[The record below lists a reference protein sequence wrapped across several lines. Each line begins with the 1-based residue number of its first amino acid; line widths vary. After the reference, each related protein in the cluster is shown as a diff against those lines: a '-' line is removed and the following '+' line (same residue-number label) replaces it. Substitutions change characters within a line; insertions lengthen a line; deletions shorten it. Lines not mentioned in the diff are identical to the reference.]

1 MRLKSNKMPLAVKIC
16 GLSTKETVVAAVERG
31 AAFVGFVFFAK
42 SPRNVSPQHVN
53 VLAQAVPS
61 HVSKVGLLVD
71 ASDDEIESILKGAPL
86 DMVQLHG
93 SETPER
99 VSAIKAKFSLPVMK
113 VIAVSDAADIK
124 MARAYEPIADRLLFD
139 AKPPEDASRPGGLG
153 EAFNGGLLAG
163 KSFAV
168 PWMLAGGLTAD
179 NLAGAVAAS
188 GAPGVDVSSGVE
200 DGPGDKNISKIKA
213 FLDIAASL

>member
-1 MRLKSNKMPLAVKIC
+1 MPLAVKIC
-16 GLSTKETVVAAVERG
+16 GLSTKETVVAAVEGG

-93 SETPER
+93 TETPER

-113 VIAVSDAADIK
+113 VIAVSDAADIE

-179 NLAGAVAAS
+179 NLAGAVAAN

-200 DGPGDKNISKIKA
+200 DGPGDKSISKIKT
-213 FLDIAASL
+213 FLDIAAGL